1 MRNGIGFY
9 SSADIGDYPGFGMNS
24 KPKTRRVVRTK
35 KVPQKT
41 IIKYRTRKTPS
52 QKTIIKYRTRKTP
65 SQKTDFGFLEPKVSA
80 KQQYLKEKRT
90 LDKSLEEDRYKR
102 KLRQIKK
109 AKSEYHSAK
118 RKEFV
123 GKVKSGAE
131 RLRSFFG

>member
-35 KVPQKT
+35 KVP
-41 IIKYRTRKTPS
+41 